1 MSRSARLGAFI
12 LLGLTI
18 LVSGIFIIGGKQYM
32 FSPTYRLKAQFSSVV
47 GLDTGAEV
55 RVGGVH
61 TGTVRSVE
69 LPTKPTDKITVWMDL
84 DRSTHNIIK
93 QDSMASI
100 ETEGLLGSQYV
111 AISFGSATAAN
122 VPDGGTIGT
131 VPPLVM
137 ADLMMKASGILDSSQ
152 EALTNVTHA
161 TASLSSITAKIDEG
175 QGTVGALVND
185 KKLYNQLDQTTA
197 GLRDT
202 VIHAQ
207 AGVTDFQENMEAMK
221 KSFLV
226 RGFYKDRGYEDS
238 ATLTKNEIPQLPQA
252 EPLKTFTYESQQ
264 LFEKIDTA
272 KPKNQKSLRPAGQ
285 FLTDNEFGVAVIVVS
300 TSMAGDTDK
309 DLVLTQARATVIR
322 DYLVNNFGFDDSQL
336 KTIGAG
342 KKAGTD
348 ATPAAGWGTVQII
361 VYPPGTDIPATQ
373 PSQSTAA
380 SK

>member
-1 MSRSARLGAFI
+1 MSRAARLGAFI

-18 LVSGIFIIGGKQYM
+18 LASGIFIIGGKQYL
-32 FSPTYRLKAQFSSVV
+32 FTSTYRLKAEFSSVV
-47 GLDTGAEV
+47 GLDAGAEV

-61 TGTVRSVE
+61 TGSVRSVE
-69 LPTKPTDKITVWMDL
+69 LPSKPTDKITVWMDL
-84 DRSTHNIIK
+84 ENSTHNIIR
-93 QDSMASI
+93 QDSVASI

-111 AISFGSATAAN
+111 AISFGSADAAA
-122 VPDGGTIGT
+122 VPNGGTISS

-137 ADLMMKASGILDSSQ
+137 ADLMKKASGILDTSQ
-152 EALTNVTHA
+152 VALTNVTDA
-161 TASLSSITAKIDEG
+161 TANLKSISAKIDSG

-202 VIHAQ
+202 VVHAQ
-207 AGVTDFQENMEAMK
+207 AGVTDFQENMEALK

-226 RGFYKDRGYEDS
+226 RGFYKERGYEDS
-238 ATLTKNEIPQLPQA
+238 ASLTKNEIPQLPTG
-252 EPLKTFTYESQQ
+252 EPLKTFTYQSQQ
-264 LFEKIDTA
+264 LFEKVDTA

-300 TSMAGDTDK
+300 TSMAGDTAK
-309 DLVLTQARATVIR
+309 DLVLTQARAAVVR
-322 DYLVNNFGFDDSQL
+322 DYLVNSFGFDDSQL

-342 KKAGTD
+342 KAAGAAAPD
-348 ATPAAGWGTVQII
+348 AGWGTVQII
-361 VYPPGTDIPATQ
+361 VYPPGTDLPAPQ
-373 PSQSTAA
+373 QSAA